1 MKNRTGWR
9 RYAFGEKPFMTPQ
22 TLGVIIVLALVYLIM
37 MARGGL
43 F

>member
-1 MKNRTGWR
+1 MMKTRTGWR

-22 TLGVIIVLALVYLIM
+22 TLGVIIVLALVFIGL
-37 MARGGL
+37 MAKGG